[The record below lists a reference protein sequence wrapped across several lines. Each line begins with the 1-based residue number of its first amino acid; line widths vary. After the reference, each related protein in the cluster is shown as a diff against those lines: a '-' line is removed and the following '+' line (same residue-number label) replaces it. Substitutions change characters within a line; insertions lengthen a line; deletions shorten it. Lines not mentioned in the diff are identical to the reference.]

1 MFEKHDVFFL
11 EVADYNFVHVVLCVT
26 AWVLVLPLVLG
37 QQYGPFQTVGM
48 GWQLT
53 RHAYRFSWGR
63 SERGKQQ
70 R

>member
-1 MFEKHDVFFL
+1 MFEMHDLFFS

-37 QQYGPFQTVGM
+37 QQYGPFQTVWM
-48 GWQLT
+48 CWQLT
-53 RHAYRFSWGR
+53 RHAYRPNWWR
-63 SERGKQQ
+63 SERRKQQ